1 MNIQRIGLAMALGIM
16 LVACGHKSD
25 SGSATADSSQ
35 KVQAPD
41 LASGEPKPMYYRNPM
56 NAAVTSPV
64 PAKDNMGMDY
74 IPVYADQAG
83 AAIKVSPGVENNL
96 GVRTALVEE
105 GPLPRQI
112 DTVGY
117 VGYNKALTT
126 RLHARA
132 EGWVQNLA
140 VRSAGERIHQGDLL
154 FTLYAP
160 KLVTAEEEYLRA
172 LAGGNAEL
180 ASASRQRLGALGIP
194 AAHVDHIQQTGKADP
209 YIPYYATQG
218 GVVEELDIRSGQY
231 VTPDMQ
237 LLQLSGFASVWV
249 TAEVFE
255 KQADWVS
262 LGDTAELRLPALP
275 GRVFTGK
282 VDFVA
287 PDLDAMTRTQQVRL
301 RFDNPGEVFKPGMFA
316 AARIFAGP
324 IQDAVSV
331 PTEAL
336 IRTADGERVVA
347 ALSGGLFEVLP
358 VSAGIESGDKVQ
370 ILSGLKPGQHV
381 VISGQFLLD
390 SEESLRGGLTRLA
403 SGGTP

>member
-1 MNIQRIGLAMALGIM
+1 MNIPRIVLAVSLAASLA
-16 LVACGHKSD
+16 ACGGHKSD
-25 SGSATADSSQ
+25 SSTAD
-35 KVQAPD
+35 APQRVAAPN
-41 LASGEPKPMYYRNPM
+41 LATGEPKVLYYRNPM

-83 AAIKVSPGVENNL
+83 STIKVSPSVENNL
-96 GVRTALVEE
+96 GIRTGLVEQ

-126 RLHARA
+126 RLHTRA

-140 VRSAGERIHQGDLL
+140 LRSSGERVHQGELL

-172 LAGGNAEL
+172 LAAGDAEL
-180 ASASRQRLGALGIP
+180 IAASKQRLGALGIP
-194 AAHVDHIQQTGKADP
+194 DAHIAHIAATHKADP
-209 YIPYYATQG
+209 YIPYYADQG
-218 GVVEELDIRSGQY
+218 GVVEELDIRPGQY
-231 VTPDMQ
+231 VMPDTQ
-237 LLQLSGFASVWV
+237 LMQLSGFASVWV
-249 TAEVFE
+249 TVEVFE

-262 LGDTAELRLPALP
+262 LGDIAELRLAALP
-275 GRVFTGK
+275 GKLFKGK

-287 PDLDAMTRTQQVRL
+287 PELDATTRTQEVRL
-301 RFDNPGEVFKPGMFA
+301 RFDNPGELLKPGMFA
-316 AARIFAGP
+316 DARIDASP

-331 PTEAL
+331 PAEAL
-336 IRTADGERVVA
+336 IRTADGERVVV
-347 ALSGGLFEVLP
+347 ALSGGVFDVLP
-358 VSAGIESGDKVQ
+358 VTAGIESGGRVQ
-370 ILSGLKPGQHV
+370 ILLGLKPGEHV

-390 SEESLRGGLTRLA
+390 SEESLRGGLTRLSA
-403 SGGTP
+403 GGAP